1 MVKLIW
7 IVMRK
12 NEIENSTELTR
23 KNSNAIYSRSFKNTI
38 NI

>member
-12 NEIENSTELTR
+12 DETENSTELTR
-23 KNSNAIYSRSFKNTI
+23 KNLNAIYSRPFKNTI